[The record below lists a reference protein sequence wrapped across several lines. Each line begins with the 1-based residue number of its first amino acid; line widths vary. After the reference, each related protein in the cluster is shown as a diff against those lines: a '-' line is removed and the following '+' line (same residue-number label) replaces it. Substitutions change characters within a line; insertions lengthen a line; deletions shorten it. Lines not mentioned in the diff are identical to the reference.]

1 MIMKAKT
8 SFGLSLRQ
16 LKYAVASLALA
27 VFPYATSAHSA
38 EPITTI
44 LFQQFT
50 PATSKFTLNA
60 SSRIVIDNND
70 SALISVLNDPLG
82 WAQKLRYAT
91 GFKLD
96 IVARV
101 NPNNNDIYFSNKP
114 DPSFFA
120 AAAAATVNSD
130 LGQSGNISKNIKD
143 NVLDEGFQYSAS
155 AGGLTIKYNTDAG
168 ALRGFGMPFREE

>member
-16 LKYAVASLALA
+16 LKYAAASLALA

-44 LFQQFT
+44 LFQKFT

-70 SALISVLNDPLG
+70 PALISVLNDPLG

-96 IVARV
+96 VVARV
-101 NPNNNDIYFSNKP
+101 NPNSNDIYLSNKP

-120 AAAAATVNSD
+120 AAKSAFVDTD
-130 LGQSGNISKNIKD
+130 PGQKD
-143 NVLDEGFQYSAS
+143 NVRKSITANVLDEGFQYSAS
-155 AGGLTIKYNTDAG
+155 ASGLTVKYN
-168 ALRGFGMPFREE
+168 